1 MKSNDFA
8 AAPQQVKSMIAV
20 ERPQK
25 RRHFAEWRSFLSLR
39 SFLCVSLM
47 MIVTEYF
54 RT

>member
-8 AAPQQVKSMIAV
+8 AAPQLHEIALQSKD
-20 ERPQK
+20 R
-25 RRHFAEWRSFLSLR
+25 RNHRHFAEWRSFFSLR